1 MRLIHRLATAA
12 AATLVGV
19 LCAACGAG
27 DPTANGSLTP
37 IGVTVYDMSSFV
49 TQGKEGMQAY
59 AKAHNIQLVWN
70 TANNDVSTQ
79 ADQVDQM
86 INQGVKAIVI
96 DPVQANSLGPQ
107 IANAKA
113 KGIPVVA
120 VNAKLNPTDGL
131 VSSVEPDDV
140 KAGEQEMQMMADHLK
155 GSGNIVVLQG
165 PLGGSGE
172 LDRTQ
177 GIKNVL
183 AKYPSMHI
191 LAMDTANWDRDQAV
205 NKAKNWLNSFN
216 GQINGVVSENDDMG
230 LGALQAT
237 KEAGI
242 SLPIVGIDGIQDGLN
257 AVKSGEFIG
266 TSLQHG
272 RVEMPE
278 GLAVAYALAQHKPV
292 KPSYT
297 YVMPAVT
304 KANVDQILDHVVT
317 NPQQLLEHLP
327 ALVDAN
333 LKSGDLANET
343 LPNPS

>member
-1 MRLIHRLATAA
+1 MRRSRRLGALVAA
-12 AATLVGV
+12 ALAATLTAG
-19 LCAACGAG
+19 CGAG
-27 DPTANGSLTP
+27 DPAANGKLTQ

-49 TQGKEGMQAY
+49 TQGKEGMEAY
-59 AKAHNIQLVWN
+59 AKARDIQLIWN
-70 TANNDVSTQ
+70 SANNDVSTQ

-107 IANAKA
+107 IAKAKA

-131 VSSVEPDDV
+131 VTSVEPDDV
-140 KAGEQEMQMMADHLK
+140 KAGEQEMQMMADRLR
-155 GSGNIVVLQG
+155 GAGNIVVLQG

-183 AKYPSMHI
+183 TRYPNIHI
-191 LAMDTANWDRDQAV
+191 LAMDTANWKRDEAV
-205 NKAKNWLNSFN
+205 NKMKNWLNSF
-216 GQINGVVSENDDMG
+216 GGRINAVVSENDDMG

-237 KEAGI
+237 KEVGVT
-242 SLPIVGIDGIQDGLN
+242 LPIVGIDGIQDGLN

-272 RVEMPE
+272 RIEMPE
-278 GLAVAYALAQHKPV
+278 GLAVALMLAKKQPV
-292 KPSYT
+292 APGYT
-297 YVMPAVT
+297 YVMPTVGP
-304 KANVDQILDHVVT
+304 ANVGAVIDNVVT
-317 NPQQLLEHLP
+317 HPDTLLSRI
-327 ALVDAN
+327 ADLVELN
-333 LKSGDLANET
+333 LKTGNLANEK
-343 LPNPS
+343 LPNAS